1 MPTLVTLDFE
11 TYYSR
16 EFSLSKITTE
26 HYVRSPEFETIGLG
40 IKFAHHPT
48 DWIKGPDVAKALAKI
63 DWSDKLVLAQN
74 TAFDAAILSWHYG
87 VKPMAWLDTL
97 GMSRALF
104 PHEKSH
110 SLSAQANRLGI
121 GVKGD
126 EVNNALGKRYADF
139 TPEELAR
146 YGEYCKNDVEL
157 TYALFNRYMAMGF
170 PKQELK
176 LIDLTLRMFVEPVL
190 ELDASLLQTHLAEVR
205 CRKQSLLEDVRDALC
220 ADLDADTAYALFTAG
235 LDGVKK
241 LIMSNEKFAAQLAK
255 LGVEPPRKIST
266 ITGKETWAFAKTDE
280 AFKALEEHPM
290 PEVQALVAAR
300 LGNKTT
306 LEETRTER
314 FIEMASR
321 GAFPV
326 PLRYYGAHSGRWCL
340 TGDHEV
346 LTRTGWV
353 RLDRWNG
360 EPIRQWNPD
369 TKQISWASSPTL
381 SSFDVDEDV
390 IEFSGKYHNATYT
403 TEHRIPVRKRH
414 TADDVTDV
422 TAGHMAGLVKKEMY
436 VSGYAVEDGREV
448 PDDMLR
454 LIVAMHADG
463 YNVQDAKNNI
473 VRFRFSRERKVARL
487 KTLLDAMGIRYTV
500 TNYPSEPHVT
510 VVIVRGADAPD
521 WLRSAKRL
529 PDWFYDLGGRSAS
542 VVIAELSHW
551 DGHACTDMSFEWSGK
566 DSDAADKYMALAHL
580 CGYRATLTIRSRQDK
595 GWADSYRVNFA
606 KTTTITTLGKHAAR
620 VRFAGKVYCPTV
632 DTGYFLCRRR
642 GAIVI
647 TGNSGQDSVNMQNLP
662 SRGPN
667 AGKIKKSI
675 KAPPGHVVIDCDSAQ
690 IEARTL
696 AWLAGQAD
704 LVEAFRNKQD
714 VYKLMA
720 SKIYG
725 VPVDKIDGT
734 QRQVGKTVV
743 LGAGYGVGHVK
754 LQGFLKTQAKVEVSL
769 DEAKRI
775 IDTYRST
782 SPAIADLWARSG
794 DALRALLLGQEMT
807 VDAVGLI
814 RAVPGKGLT
823 LPSGLYIQYPE
834 LRAVANKEGK
844 RELTYT
850 SKGLPVRIYG
860 GKCVENFTQAVARCI
875 VAEQML
881 RIAKRY
887 KVVLT
892 VHDAVA
898 IVAPEAEAKEAQA
911 YVEECMSWN
920 PKWATGLPLA
930 CESGIGASY
939 GDC

>member
-1 MPTLVTLDFE
+1 MPTLVTIDFE
-11 TYYSR
+11 SFYSR

-40 IKFAHHPT
+40 IKFDAHPT
-48 DWIKGPDVAKALAKI
+48 DWIKGPDAAKALAKI
-63 DWSDKLVLAQN
+63 DWSDKLVLGQN
-74 TAFDAAILSWHYG
+74 NLFDAAILSWRYG
-87 VKPMAWLDTL
+87 VKPLAWLDTL

-190 ELDASLLQTHLAEVR
+190 ELDTPLLQTHLAEVR
-205 CRKQSLLEDVRDALC
+205 CRKQELLERVRDNMLQN
-220 ADLDADTAYALFTAG
+220 ADPDAVHAVFSEG
-235 LDGVKK
+235 LEGIKK
-241 LIMSNEKFAAQLAK
+241 LLMSNEKFASELQR

-266 ITGKETWAFAKTDE
+266 TTGKEAWAFAKTDE
-280 AFKALEEHPM
+280 AFKALEEHPDDA
-290 PEVQALVAAR
+290 VQALVAAR

-314 FIEMASR
+314 FIDMASR

-326 PLRYYGAHSGRWCL
+326 PLRYYGAHSGRW
-340 TGDHEV
+340 
-346 LTRTGWV
+346 
-353 RLDRWNG
+353 
-360 EPIRQWNPD
+360 
-369 TKQISWASSPTL
+369 
-381 SSFDVDEDV
+381 
-390 IEFSGKYHNATYT
+390 
-403 TEHRIPVRKRH
+403 
-414 TADDVTDV
+414 
-422 TAGHMAGLVKKEMY
+422 
-436 VSGYAVEDGREV
+436 
-448 PDDMLR
+448 
-454 LIVAMHADG
+454 
-463 YNVQDAKNNI
+463 
-473 VRFRFSRERKVARL
+473 
-487 KTLLDAMGIRYTV
+487 
-500 TNYPSEPHVT
+500 
-510 VVIVRGADAPD
+510 
-521 WLRSAKRL
+521 
-529 PDWFYDLGGRSAS
+529 
-542 VVIAELSHW
+542 
-551 DGHACTDMSFEWSGK
+551 
-566 DSDAADKYMALAHL
+566 
-580 CGYRATLTIRSRQDK
+580 
-595 GWADSYRVNFA
+595 
-606 KTTTITTLGKHAAR
+606 
-620 VRFAGKVYCPTV
+620 
-632 DTGYFLCRRR
+632 
-642 GAIVI
+642 
-647 TGNSGQDSVNMQNLP
+647 SGQDSVNMQNLP

-696 AWLAGQAD
+696 AWLAGQED

-725 VPVDKIDGT
+725 VPVDKIDST

-754 LQGFLKTQAKVEVSL
+754 LQGFLKTEAKVEVSL

-794 DALRALLLGQEMT
+794 DALRALLMEQEMT
-807 VDAVGLI
+807 IDAVGLI

-823 LPSGLYIQYPE
+823 LPSGLYIQYPD
-834 LRAVANKEGK
+834 LRAVTNKDGK

-860 GKCVENFTQAVARCI
+860 GKCVENYTQAVARCI

-898 IVAPEAEAKEAQA
+898 IVAPEGEAEEAQA
-911 YVEECMSWN
+911 YVEECMRWN
-920 PKWATGLPLA
+920 PKWATGLPLS